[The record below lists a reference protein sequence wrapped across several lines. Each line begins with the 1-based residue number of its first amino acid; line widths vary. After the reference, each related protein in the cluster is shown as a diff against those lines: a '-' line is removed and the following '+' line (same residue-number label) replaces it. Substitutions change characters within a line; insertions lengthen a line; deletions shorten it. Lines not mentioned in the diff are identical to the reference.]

1 MDLNEL
7 CRRNVIRLVGLGAA
21 GMMVAPGRALA
32 QTKPHFRLDEQNS
45 IHFLAGHFIPR
56 FLTLPVEWEVKQFAT
71 SGQGRVSAFA
81 RGAIDCITTSWTYL
95 AQMAFNDLPGTCIT
109 GMAGGGSR
117 ILVPAGSTIKT
128 WEDLRGKRVGV
139 VEYSFQD
146 ISFIYALK
154 KKGIDPFKD
163 LKRVNLGSPAG
174 VVAAM
179 STGQVEACAI
189 FEPYASILMV
199 DRGAVMISNLA
210 DDAFGITN
218 GGMFMHN
225 DFIKKYPEMTQDIVS
240 ATVKATEFVA
250 THRDAWIERA
260 REVTGQ
266 SEAVAKLA
274 VENCTP
280 SIDIPATTLRGIAK
294 AMYELNIQNRDVTDD
309 LNRYIDYKF
318 LEKATGKTKDQLGYM
333 A

>member
-1 MDLNEL
+1 MDLNEML
-7 CRRNVIRLVGLGAA
+7 RRDVLRFIGLGGA
-21 GMMVAPGRALA
+21 GLMIAPGQAFA
-32 QTKPHFRLDEQNS
+32 QAKAHFRLDEQNA

-95 AQMAFNDLPGTCIT
+95 AQMAFNDLPGTCIS

-117 ILVPAGSTIKT
+117 VLVPAGSAIKT

-139 VEYSFQD
+139 VEFSFQD
-146 ISFIYALK
+146 ICFIYAVK
-154 KKGIDPFKD
+154 RKNMDPFKD

-179 STGQVEACAI
+179 STGQVDACAI

-199 DRGAVMISNLA
+199 DRGATMISNLS
-210 DDAFGITN
+210 DDSFGITN

-225 DFIKKYPEMTQDIVS
+225 DFIKKYPEVTQDIVS
-240 ATVKATEFVA
+240 ATVKATEFIA
-250 THRDAWIERA
+250 ANRGEWIERA
-260 REVTGQ
+260 RVVTGQ
-266 SEAVAKLA
+266 SEQVAKMA

-280 SIDIPATTLRGIAK
+280 SVDIPATTVRGIAR

-309 LNRYIDYKF
+309 LKRYIDYSF
-318 LEKATGKTKDQLGYM
+318 LEKATGKTKEQLGYQ